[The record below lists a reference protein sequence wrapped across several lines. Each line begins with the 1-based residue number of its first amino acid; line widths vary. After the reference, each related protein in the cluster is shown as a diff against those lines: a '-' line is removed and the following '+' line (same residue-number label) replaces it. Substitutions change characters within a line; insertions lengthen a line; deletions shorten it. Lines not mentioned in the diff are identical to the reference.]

1 MKSISREKAA
11 LGVFA
16 FLVLAGLGVLI
27 AYIVTVGHSLNVAAS
42 SIDDATGSL
51 DDYTAVLYKGTV
63 TERRETVVDSSA
75 VGETLSPHAMNKR
88 STQDK
93 TEDSSG
99 EASATDTTNADSSE
113 EEVRPLSV
121 FELQRSYIE
130 KNAHV
135 LTLDLEDLTQYN
147 DHSVVRAGKYTF
159 GMFSIDEVTAQES
172 YFQKRIEQ
180 YKALE
185 VDFIVC
191 MVSDLSLLDSYSG
204 AHIVISAQDEGFAPH
219 GVLVDGVFYDDA
231 TLQGRVGTV
240 LISPSRTI
248 TARDATSV

>member
-27 AYIVTVGHSLNVAAS
+27 TYIVTVGHSLNVAAS

-75 VGETLSPHAMNKR
+75 VGEALSPHAMNKR

-99 EASATDTTNADSSE
+99 KQARPIRPMPILVKKRCVRCPSSSSNA
-113 EEVRPLSV
+113 
-121 FELQRSYIE
+121 
-130 KNAHV
+130 
-135 LTLDLEDLTQYN
+135 
-147 DHSVVRAGKYTF
+147 
-159 GMFSIDEVTAQES
+159 
-172 YFQKRIEQ
+172 
-180 YKALE
+180 
-185 VDFIVC
+185 
-191 MVSDLSLLDSYSG
+191 
-204 AHIVISAQDEGFAPH
+204 
-219 GVLVDGVFYDDA
+219 
-231 TLQGRVGTV
+231 
-240 LISPSRTI
+240 LI
-248 TARDATSV
+248 